1 MTASVAQ
8 DVAMLAIELEQLR
21 QKSIDDDLLIT
32 VLKEHNKAQADDMES
47 MRKKYMEEMGKM
59 RQERDEALQRS
70 TEVVGMIRSI
80 GNLAL
85 AGVERMLPKPPPPA
99 TEAEVLDELRAF
111 TKPAGAPVRAGQ
123 EPQGPRLPYAPP
135 PRQVHRDY
143 EDDERL
149 PALEFLRPVK
159 VPKGGAA

>member
-70 TEVVGMIRSI
+70 TEVMGMINSI
-80 GNLAL
+80 GKLAL
-85 AGVERMLPKPPPPA
+85 AGVERMIPKPQPDTLESLKA
-99 TEAEVLDELRAF
+99 LVE
-111 TKPAGAPVRAGQ
+111 PAGASAQAEQ

-149 PALEFLRPVK
+149 PALEFLRPLK
-159 VPKGGAA
+159 ALAGGAV